1 MSSRKGRRVR
11 DKWRAKKW
19 FTVFAP
25 SYFGEVELGS
35 IPVSE
40 GSSPLGRTIET
51 TLYDVTKDF
60 SHQNIGISF
69 QVTDVEGSKAGTIFK
84 GHAYA
89 RDYLRSIVRRGST
102 RVDGIFDVTTKDGYT
117 LRLSVLACT
126 PRRVN
131 SKQSTSLRLTMEK
144 VARQKSKELTYD
156 QFVQEAVLGK
166 LASDIYN
173 EGRKV
178 TPLRHVGVRK
188 SRLITAPSE
197 LAAGGGEP
205 GVRASQETVEKRV
218 AEAEG
223 EEEPEEPEAPSQTSA

>member
-1 MSSRKGRRVR
+1 MRALSSRRGARVR

-19 FTVFAP
+19 FTVYAP
-25 SYFGEVELGS
+25 NYFGEVELGS

-40 GSSPLGRTIET
+40 GDTPLGRTIET

-69 QVTDVEGSKAGTIFK
+69 QVTNVEGNKAGTVFK
-84 GHAYA
+84 GHSYA
-89 RDYLRSIVRRGST
+89 RDYLRSIIRRGST
-102 RVDGIFDVTTKDGYT
+102 RVDGIFDATTKDGYT
-117 LRLSVLACT
+117 LRLSILACT
-126 PRRVN
+126 PRRIN

-144 VARQKSKELTYD
+144 VGHAKSNELTYD

-173 EGRKV
+173 EGKKV

-188 SRLITAPSE
+188 TRLLARPVQASTTSAKPAPAHE
-197 LAAGGGEP
+197 A
-205 GVRASQETVEKRV
+205 
-218 AEAEG
+218 AEAG
-223 EEEPEEPEAPSQTSA
+223 AEPEEDVSEPEEGEAGT